1 MKKKRSI
8 IKFSLATAG
17 IFHLINKWIDSSSIT
32 KQSSSNSGT
41 YYHWKHG
48 DIYYKKKGHGVPLLL
63 IHDLSPLSA
72 SFEWNELIDSLKDD
86 YTLYIVDLPGCGK
99 SDKPAI
105 TYTNYYFVQ
114 MITDFVHDVIEEP
127 AHVAATGLSGSFVIM
142 ADAMQKDLFKTITLI
157 NLPELTQLKK
167 QPDNHS
173 KALQIL
179 FELPFVG
186 TTAYYMITNRV
197 NTEYFFT
204 EKLMFNPFYVEPRL
218 IKASYDA
225 SHAGNGFGKYLL
237 GSIRGNYVNVDIA
250 KSLGK
255 TKTPV
260 HLIYGAEYPHYHQ
273 AITEY
278 RKINNNITAEIIDDC
293 KMYPQIE
300 TIDDILES
308 FFMYIN

>member
-8 IKFSLATAG
+8 IKFSLAAAG
-17 IFHLINKWIDSSSIT
+17 VFHLINKWIDSSSIT
-32 KQSSSNSGT
+32 KQSSSSSGS

-48 DIYYKKKGHGVPLLL
+48 DIYYKKKGNGDPLLL

-114 MITDFVHDVIEEP
+114 MITDFAHDVIKEP
-127 AHVAATGLSGSFVIM
+127 VHVAATGLSGSFVIM
-142 ADAMQKDLFKTITLI
+142 ADAMQNNLFKTITLI
-157 NLPELTQLKK
+157 NLPELAQLKK
-167 QPDNHS
+167 QPDNRS
-173 KALQIL
+173 KVLQVL
-179 FELPFVG
+179 FELPFIG

-237 GSIRGNYVNVDIA
+237 GSIQGNYVNVDISR
-250 KSLGK
+250 SLSK

-260 HLIYGAEYPHYHQ
+260 HLIYGAEHPHYHQ

-293 KMYPQIE
+293 RMYPQIE
-300 TIDDILES
+300 TTDDILES
-308 FFMYIN
+308 FFIYIN